1 MDTTPILTALAAG
14 SILGIGLSIAYYRR
28 VWTPIIFLVVG
39 HFMGN
44 WSHTL
49 LHTLDIARA
58 LPYRFHT
65 TGSDANI
72 AMLEFNLV
80 GLIGLVLGH
89 LLGSRFARDR
99 PSARPVRVLNANVLE
114 GTAVLFTIYAAILAV
129 FFSRQLPL
137 NAGYY
142 TEALVKFRGFYT
154 IAVVRGLILPVALI
168 CRFHRKDRIPL
179 VRYLVI
185 FAVEIPIS
193 LKTGDRDQLALLLV
207 GCSMVYLYYQRSMIR
222 SLALTGNIVVVG
234 SLLNI
239 AIEVSRRLLA
249 SWDPTSIQQR
259 LSYGLR
265 GVEEKGVG
273 GAVVRTLT
281 AVSSEH
287 VQSWFANHW
296 FFTNPNRPL
305 HFGRTYLYALINVF
319 VPRFLQGQL
328 VYWQPTIL
336 FKQIAYPDVESIGFE
351 FAFSAEA
358 ALNFG
363 LWGGVVSFVAV
374 GFAAGLS
381 YSKFSHHNSFWGAV
395 FSLLIPIN
403 YTRWV
408 RSDSTSIFRM
418 LSMILGL
425 YWVLTKV
432 FHKRMQPVHQESDM

>member
-1 MDTTPILTALAAG
+1 
-14 SILGIGLSIAYYRR
+14 
-28 VWTPIIFLVVG
+28 
-39 HFMGN
+39 MGN

-287 VQSWFANHW
+287 VQSC
-296 FFTNPNRPL
+296 L
-305 HFGRTYLYALINVF
+305 LI
-319 VPRFLQGQL
+319 
-328 VYWQPTIL
+328 
-336 FKQIAYPDVESIGFE
+336 IGF
-351 FAFSAEA
+351 S
-358 ALNFG
+358 LIRTGHCTSVG
-363 LWGGVVSFVAV
+363 LTFMRLLMCSSPDSFKDNSYT
-374 GFAAGLS
+374 GSQLS
-381 YSKFSHHNSFWGAV
+381 SLSK
-395 FSLLIPIN
+395 
-403 YTRWV
+403 
-408 RSDSTSIFRM
+408 
-418 LSMILGL
+418 
-425 YWVLTKV
+425 
-432 FHKRMQPVHQESDM
+432 